1 MCCGFRKYSLRYY
14 GVLCKC
20 IHGLLRL
27 VSFDGW
33 FLLGYLSVSEP
44 FYHLRNVVVSK
55 IISVQLRA
63 VNFRELIKIHT
74 FEFDCVT

>member
-1 MCCGFRKYSLRYY
+1 MSS
-14 GVLCKC
+14 
-20 IHGLLRL
+20 RL
-27 VSFDGW
+27 ITISQLFGW

-44 FYHLRNVVVSK
+44 FYHLRNVVVCK

-74 FEFDCVT
+74 FTSE